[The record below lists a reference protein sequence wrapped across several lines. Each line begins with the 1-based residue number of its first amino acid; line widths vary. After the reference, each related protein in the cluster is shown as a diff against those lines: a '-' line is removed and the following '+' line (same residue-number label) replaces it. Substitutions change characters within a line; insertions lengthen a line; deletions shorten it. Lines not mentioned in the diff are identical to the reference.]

1 MSKNPG
7 NAVGATVPQMGG
19 EDGSSSLDKSR
30 AAVFS
35 NGATDESRS
44 LPGSLGVGSQRK
56 FGLYERSQSLTG
68 SLYNKMTTV
77 GLNSAKTLAEN
88 AGCLRGME
96 ISMDCGS
103 LPYRER
109 REVHWIEQINKAKE
123 EIQACLPLSETD
135 EDGSNFEFSD
145 IIPYAIGG
153 IFLLLAIGVALY
165 HYLIGI
171 TDMYSD

>member
-1 MSKNPG
+1 
-7 NAVGATVPQMGG
+7 MGG

-123 EIQACLPLSETD
+123 EIQACLPLSETSTTETD
-135 EDGSNFEFSD
+135 QDGSNFGFSVM
-145 IIPYAIGG
+145 IPSIAIGG
-153 IFLLLAIGVALY
+153 ILLLLAVGLALY
-165 HYLIGI
+165 LHFIGI